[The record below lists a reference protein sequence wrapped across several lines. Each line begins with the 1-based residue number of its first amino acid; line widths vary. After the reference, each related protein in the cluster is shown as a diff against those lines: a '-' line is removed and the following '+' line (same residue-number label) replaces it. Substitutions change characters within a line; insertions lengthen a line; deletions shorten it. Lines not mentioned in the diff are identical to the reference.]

1 MWLFFAFLSGVMFTG
16 ESLISRHV
24 LRGGKDAWAFSFYF
38 SLIGAIVSFPFMLAN
53 PKIPHTLTPWLLAAL
68 VGILIVC
75 NNLLMFKTFNYLE
88 ASLSGALLK
97 FKLVWIFMLSVIFLG
112 TPFSW
117 DKLLGT
123 LLATSAGVVIIH
135 NIRRPKSLTGVAY
148 VVSATLFNAAVIILF
163 KYLLTYFSPASL
175 TFYPTFLLPALINLA
190 LMPNARARI
199 KRIYKEDGKMLTFAC
214 ALGAFANL
222 ALNKSL
228 SLGEATSVLV
238 IIEAFLVVTL
248 VGEHIFLKEKEQ
260 VWVKIA
266 AVALATAGAILIR
279 LSG

>member
-1 MWLFFAFLSGVMFTG
+1 MWLLFALLSGALFTG
-16 ESLISRHV
+16 ESLMTRHV
-24 LRGGKDAWAFSFYF
+24 LRAGKDAWAFSFYF
-38 SLIGAIVSFPFMLAN
+38 SLIGSIISFPFMLAD
-53 PKIPHTLTPWLLAAL
+53 PKIPHSLTPWLLAIL

-97 FKLVWIFMLSVIFLG
+97 FKLVWIFILSVIFLS

-117 DKLLGT
+117 EKLIGT
-123 LLATSAGVVIIH
+123 LLATGAGIVIIH
-135 NIRRPKSLTGVAY
+135 NIRRPKSITGVAY
-148 VVSATLFNAAVIILF
+148 VISATIFNAAVIILF

-175 TFYPTFLLPALINLA
+175 TFYPTFLLPLLINFT
-190 LMPNARARI
+190 LMPNARTRI
-199 KRIYKEDGKMLTFAC
+199 KKIYSEDGKMLTFAC

-228 SLGEATSVLV
+228 SLGDVTSVLV
-238 IIEAFLVVTL
+238 IIEAFLVFTL
-248 VGEHIFLKEKEQ
+248 VGEHFFLKEKEHLWIK
-260 VWVKIA
+260 VT
-266 AVALATAGAILIR
+266 AVSLATAGAILIR